1 MSKKTNTFSRALRH
15 LKSDQRDALTEQPT
29 NNTQGLMTKEP
40 SEYIDPVP
48 DGTTWYKDE
57 PLDLDF
63 DKDEDAD
70 DGQNTSGIFESDGTI
85 LTIEPPGDTSYVL
98 GPMSAMWYAWG
109 NFTRIGYIRQED
121 RRMVNLA
128 SLTGELGAWDGTADA
143 FSSYGQLTLA
153 QADWFRTTPKKDGA
167 GNDTPNY
174 RAFYAGPPSNTP
186 DEFGRYLCVITGT
199 AKEVETAQTADT
211 PGYTTKPVEGP
222 EDPTTMFSALMNR
235 LNKAGKFG
243 LDAVDALPP
252 GLPSLLAKSTWGIAD
267 NLFYGNSNY
276 MLKGVPQGFKF
287 TPNFIGAGNLFGLK
301 TPKLA
306 DMADNV
312 INAIPKLVSG
322 GKYKPNLVQKFLG
335 KNYAGQWF
343 TDPRSYKVAGPY
355 AGPKGT
361 ISILPAPQQGIFGW
375 KNWLSSKTSRS
386 LARQP
391 EKFVRKS
398 TQEAILKYMNPKQL
412 RRIDMPNNARTQKLL
427 SRYAAKIA
435 KNTVILSKGARALP
449 VLGAVISGADAINR
463 LRQGDTTGAALSVL
477 SMVPGPFGW
486 FALGAQAVHDY
497 GPGGRHKLPFTEE
510 SEGQNNDKEIGDL
523 LEAMIEEGVPLNDPD
538 ELAQEV
544 QLLGLSEG
552 MNPEL
557 VQILVMAITG
567 SLDTLTDEQQKDV
580 TSILEESA
588 VMFSAQEEYIK
599 QNGKKNVKESLG
611 EERIWIREIRKPVK
625 VPELQKKFK
634 GIKPRVKK
642 KGEDYRVIGG
652 GLMKNEAVPAEFN
665 PTRENRMWRKYEY
678 NQNVRASQ
686 EKKNQVLELIGEGD
700 HQWNYMLGN
709 ERWRTAS
716 QMKKFY
722 GDHDYLYDY
731 YYGGKKHRVI
741 RKEGIEKDFLLFIED
756 ENGVKDT
763 IRQSELND
771 LLAEER
777 DKEDFKEY
785 YMHETQQK
793 EREKNFDRATRLK
806 TIIGKIKRGDIKPE
820 HPEEEPPKMI
830 NGWHPKLGKHYK
842 YDKLDPISAQSMP
855 PTGDPEIDANVEKAK
870 RRPK

>member
-48 DGTTWYKDE
+48 DGTTWYKDV

-235 LNKAGKFG
+235 LNKAGKNIRDVMGNIEGTTWGKLAGSILRSIMDPITYAGDFIFK
-243 LDAVDALPP
+243 
-252 GLPSLLAKSTWGIAD
+252 GLPSGIPYDPA
-267 NLFYGNSNY
+267 F
-276 MLKGVPQGFKF
+276 KG
-287 TPNFIGAGNLFGLK
+287 
-301 TPKLA
+301 
-306 DMADNV
+306 
-312 INAIPKLVSG
+312 
-322 GKYKPNLVQKFLG
+322 
-335 KNYAGQWF
+335 
-343 TDPRSYKVAGPY
+343 
-355 AGPKGT
+355 AGPKWAGGKKIT
-361 ISILPAPQQGIFGW
+361 DMLGGLFGKDVQYFTPDLDTAIKYAGEGGSVVAMPRPKTGVQGM
-375 KNWLSSKTSRS
+375 KNWLGSTVSRGFDPTKGVEQIVKTSDS
-386 LARQP
+386 
-391 EKFVRKS
+391 V
-398 TQEAILKYMNPKQL
+398 
-412 RRIDMPNNARTQKLL
+412 
-427 SRYAAKIA
+427 AAKNLTKVINLSDEGSAATLKALAA
-435 KNTVILSKGARALP
+435 KGATNNKILAKLGKAVPFLNAGLVVADVTNRISKGDYAGALLGGLQIIPGP
-449 VLGAVISGADAINR
+449 VGWLALGSQLAYDVSGATHPWNKPVTEAVDKESSEMSDNM
-463 LRQGDTTGAALSVL
+463 GAALIEMGLPKDKNEFIKEMGFYLMLQEQIEPNLL
-477 SMVPGPFGW
+477 SMILK
-486 FALGAQAVHDY
+486 ALQG
-497 GPGGRHKLPFTEE
+497 EE
-510 SEGQNNDKEIGDL
+510 
-523 LEAMIEEGVPLNDPD
+523 
-538 ELAQEV
+538 
-544 QLLGLSEG
+544 LS
-552 MNPEL
+552 
-557 VQILVMAITG
+557 
-567 SLDTLTDEQQKDV
+567 SEQQQWMDKNFLPM
-580 TSILEESA
+580 IKA
-588 VMFSAQEEYIK
+588 VANRNK
-599 QNGKKNVKESLG
+599 KGKKNVKESLG
-611 EERIWIREIRKPVK
+611 EERIWLREIRKPVK

>member
-1 MSKKTNTFSRALRH
+1 
-15 LKSDQRDALTEQPT
+15 
-29 NNTQGLMTKEP
+29 MTKEP

-48 DGTTWYKDE
+48 DGTTWYKDV

-222 EDPTTMFSALMNR
+222 EDPTTQFSALMNKLKDQAADIDWEQVGNAINVGMVALDVIAVLGILFPEPGTSIAGAAR
-235 LNKAGKFG
+235 LATRMAG
-243 LDAVDALPP
+243 
-252 GLPSLLAKSTWGIAD
+252 
-267 NLFYGNSNY
+267 
-276 MLKGVPQGFKF
+276 LKGIKQSLRNRLARGAVNPLGQRAVRSGAAGRKRVPVYSGRPYQGKRGFGKTTYGTTNPKTAATYTNPGPLKG
-287 TPNFIGAGNLFGLK
+287 TPG
-301 TPKLA
+301 T
-306 DMADNV
+306 
-312 INAIPKLVSG
+312 G
-322 GKYKPNLVQKFLG
+322 GKVN
-335 KNYAGQWF
+335 
-343 TDPRSYKVAGPY
+343 
-355 AGPKGT
+355 PKGT
-361 ISILPAPQQGIFGW
+361 VDTGTLPQRYIDKYG
-375 KNWLSSKTSRS
+375 SRS
-386 LARQP
+386 VLGQKQIKLGKKAAKRTFKNSYEMDGSLLFEDKMDSKIDMAMAVAGKLG
-391 EKFVRKS
+391 EKELNAFFEKLLDYLDDAIENEDVTES
-398 TQEAILKYMNPKQL
+398 TQ
-412 RRIDMPNNARTQKLL
+412 TL
-427 SRYAAKIA
+427 S
-435 KNTVILSKGARALP
+435 
-449 VLGAVISGADAINR
+449 
-463 LRQGDTTGAALSVL
+463 
-477 SMVPGPFGW
+477 
-486 FALGAQAVHDY
+486 
-497 GPGGRHKLPFTEE
+497 
-510 SEGQNNDKEIGDL
+510 
-523 LEAMIEEGVPLNDPD
+523 
-538 ELAQEV
+538 
-544 QLLGLSEG
+544 
-552 MNPEL
+552 
-557 VQILVMAITG
+557 
-567 SLDTLTDEQQKDV
+567 
-580 TSILEESA
+580 
-588 VMFSAQEEYIK
+588 
-599 QNGKKNVKESLG
+599 
-611 EERIWIREIRKPVK
+611 EERIWLREIRKPVK

-820 HPEEEPPKMI
+820 HPEDHNTKKNNAWQTKI
-830 NGWHPKLGKHYK
+830 GKH
-842 YDKLDPISAQSMP
+842 
-855 PTGDPEIDANVEKAK
+855 
-870 RRPK
+870 

>member
-48 DGTTWYKDE
+48 DGTTWYKDV

-243 LDAVDALPP
+243 LDALDALAP
-252 GLPSLLAKSTWGIAD
+252 GIPSLIGKSMWGIMD
-267 NLFYGNSNY
+267 NLLYGNTNY
-276 MLKGVPQGFKF
+276 MLKGVPKGFKF
-287 TPNFIGAGNLFGLK
+287 SPEWIGGGPKKGVWGKVFAGKKITDRL
-301 TPKLA
+301 
-306 DMADNV
+306 DD
-312 INAIPKLVSG
+312 IPKLIKGWDPKIAQRIV
-322 GKYKPNLVQKFLG
+322 G

-642 KGEDYRVIGG
+642 KGEDYRVIGA
-652 GLMKNEAVPAEFN
+652 GLMKNEGVPAEFN